1 MSLCRADVFIKARR
15 PIHCGFD
22 DGAVVAFASD
32 PAPPGVAAPFA
43 SEPLPF
49 LPGADACPVSL
60 PDWFALFFVWSLD
73 CASARLGRRANIIVA
88 RTLAFIGVSSET
100 LGVPRLKR
108 LNTGRG
114 AFDPELIA
122 SLFRLSDV
130 RTCELRLNCSRKRLL
145 GG

>member
-1 MSLCRADVFIKARR
+1 MSLCCSDVFIKARR
-15 PIHCGFD
+15 LIRCGFD
-22 DGAVVAFASD
+22 DGAVVALASD
-32 PAPPGVAAPFA
+32 PAPPGVAAPFT

-49 LPGADACPVSL
+49 FPGADTCPVSL
-60 PDWFALFFVWSLD
+60 PDWFALFFVWSLE
-73 CASARLGRRANIIVA
+73 CASARLGRRANTIVA

-100 LGVPRLKR
+100 FCVPRLTQ

-122 SLFRLSDV
+122 SLFGVDDV
-130 RTCELRLNCSRKRLL
+130 GTCELRLNCSRKRLL